1 MRLKINYEIDEK
13 QPFSPEQ
20 LIKIIL
26 QQRKIKDIKNFL
38 NPIAPEEISLFDFNP
53 TFKRRFI
60 KVAQMLQEIIKNNQ
74 QIVIY
79 TDYDA
84 DGITGGAILWE
95 TLYTLGFNVMPYV
108 PDRKTEGYGFTEIG
122 IDNMLRKFNPVLVIS
137 VDQGITKVKE
147 TNYLKEKG
155 IKVIITDHHL
165 KGKQLPKADGIFHIP
180 ELSGA
185 GVAYFFAKEIFA
197 TFKNK
202 IKESNKV
209 KILEKNFRD
218 DYISL
223 ASIGIVADLVPLI
236 GPSRS
241 LVKFGLERLSQTTR
255 LGLKHIIN
263 EAGIKTKKITPYEI
277 GFIIAPRINAIG
289 RLENALDAL
298 RLLCTKKEER
308 AFNLAKLLGQTNRL
322 RQNILQMTLNEA
334 KNLLAK
340 ETNNFKNL
348 PKIIILKSESWHEG
362 IIGLVASKL
371 TEEFY
376 RPTIVLT
383 RTDGVYKGSARSIFG
398 FHITYFLR
406 SLKEF
411 LIDVG
416 GHEQASGFSLEEEKV
431 DKFIIQANS
440 KANRLF
446 QLNQLEKVITVD
458 FKIPLSLITLQ
469 LVELIEK
476 LQPFGIGNQAPIFY
490 SQGKIAGAK
499 LFGKNNE
506 HLKIILSPF
515 ENKNYLKEFIFFDG
529 GPLFKILNRDQK
541 IGLVY
546 YLEINHWNGIKK
558 PRGKI
563 LYIEVDGVIK
573 KT

>member
-1 MRLKINYEIDEK
+1 MKLKINYEIDEK
-13 QPFSPEQ
+13 QSFSPEQ
-20 LIKIIL
+20 LLKIIL
-26 QQRKIKDIKNFL
+26 KQRKVNDIKNFL
-38 NPIAPEEISLFDFNP
+38 YPIAPEKISLFDFNP
-53 TFKRRFI
+53 NSKKKFKQVI
-60 KVAQMLQEIIKNNQ
+60 KTLEGIKKNNQ

-108 PDRKTEGYGFTEIG
+108 PDRKTEGYGFTKIG
-122 IDNMLRKFNPVLVIS
+122 IDNMLKKFKPVLVIS

-147 TNYLKEKG
+147 TDYLKKRG

-165 KGKQLPKADGIFHIP
+165 KGKELPKADGIFHIS

-185 GVAYFFAKEIFA
+185 GVAYFFAKEIFL

-202 IKESNKV
+202 IKELNKI

-218 DYISL
+218 DYVSL

-263 EAGIKTKKITPYEI
+263 EAGIKNKKITPYEI

-298 RLLCTKKEER
+298 RLLCTKKEDR
-308 AFNLAKLLGQTNRL
+308 AFNLAKFLGETNRL
-322 RQNILQMTLNEA
+322 RQNILQMTLAEA

-340 ETNNFKNL
+340 ETDNFKNL
-348 PKIIILKSESWHEG
+348 PKIIILKSENWHEG

-376 RPTIVLT
+376 RPTIILT
-383 RTDGVYKGSARSIFG
+383 KTDGVYKGSARSIFG
-398 FHITYFLR
+398 FHITHFLR

-416 GHEQASGFSLEEEKV
+416 GHEQASGFSLEKEKV
-431 DKFIIQANS
+431 EKFIIQANN
-440 KANRLF
+440 KANKLL
-446 QLNQLEKVITVD
+446 QLNQLEKVINVD

-476 LQPFGIGNQAPIFY
+476 LQPFGIGNQPPIFY
-490 SQGKIAGAK
+490 SQGRITSAK

-506 HLKIILSPF
+506 HLKILLSSL
-515 ENKNYLKEFIFFDG
+515 ENNSYPKEFIFFDG
-529 GPLFKILNRDQK
+529 GLFFKNLSRDQK
-541 IGLVY
+541 IGLIY
-546 YLEINHWNGIKK
+546 SLEINHWNGIKK

-563 LYIEVDGVIK
+563 LYIEINGVLK
-573 KT
+573 KN